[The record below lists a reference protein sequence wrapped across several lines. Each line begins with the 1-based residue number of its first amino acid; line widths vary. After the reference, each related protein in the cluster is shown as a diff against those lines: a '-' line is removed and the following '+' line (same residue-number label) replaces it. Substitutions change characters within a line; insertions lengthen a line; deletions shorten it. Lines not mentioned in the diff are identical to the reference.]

1 MCTGYPPRCS
11 RWDTKRSR
19 PPWSACKAGWRS
31 GGSPSFWARNS
42 HGRSAAATR
51 RGARRHPRPSRA
63 GGWRAAAL
71 DRAPRRID
79 CLEKIA
85 RIGAG
90 SCRRPPS
97 CASSPSS
104 RSSRPGRDRP
114 AAATR
119 PSLAFDRSG
128 ASIGSVRSSRSAAGS
143 TTAAVATCA
152 ASPSTPRRSFR
163 RADNRPS
170 SAAPDP
176 TASCGSSPRCPQ
188 ASAGSRWAAAAPE
201 CPPSPP
207 AAGRTEWSD

>member
-1 MCTGYPPRCS
+1 MLDLYEEQVSPLPRDGRHPLRAGRWPGGVDLRDAAGDAGHHLLLPHRMCTGYPPRCS

-71 DRAPRRID
+71 DRAPRR
-79 CLEKIA
+79 
-85 RIGAG
+85 
-90 SCRRPPS
+90 
-97 CASSPSS
+97 
-104 RSSRPGRDRP
+104 
-114 AAATR
+114 
-119 PSLAFDRSG
+119 
-128 ASIGSVRSSRSAAGS
+128 SSRSAAGS
-143 TTAAVATCA
+143 TTAAIATCA

-176 TASCGSSPRCPQ
+176 TASCGSSWPRRR